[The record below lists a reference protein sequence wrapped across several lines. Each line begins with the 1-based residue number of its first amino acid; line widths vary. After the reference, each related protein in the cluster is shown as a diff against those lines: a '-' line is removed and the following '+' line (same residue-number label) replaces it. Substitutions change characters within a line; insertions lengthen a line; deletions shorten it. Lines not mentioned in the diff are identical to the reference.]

1 MLADFQV
8 ASPEDGVFER
18 GENSR
23 LERDFRIL
31 WIRQITSTPTLRL
44 QAVLTDQ
51 IAELHR
57 IALSFGVFCRFHSC
71 YPVLT

>member
-1 MLADFQV
+1 MMADLSGREPRG
-8 ASPEDGVFER
+8 AGFER
-18 GENSR
+18 GEYSR

-51 IAELHR
+51 IAQLHR
-57 IALSFGVFCRFHSC
+57 IALRFGVFCRFHSC
-71 YPVLT
+71 YPVAT